1 MTTIGRTL
9 AAARERVGYSIDE
22 LSART
27 CIRETVLAAME
38 REDFAPCGG
47 DFYAR
52 GHIRSVCRAIGVDH
66 TPLIEEY
73 DREHA
78 SREEV
83 GMVPAIPPSDRSETT
98 DQAVATGASEVFGRW
113 AEAVRKARGKRERPK
128 SKRERPRP
136 EPREVPPEEDG
147 PENVRPVQPPP
158 PPPPRDGSADEG
170 ERYAAARARIA
181 AAFAAAANRYW
192 STAVTLTL
200 AAAAVVAGIHAWSG
214 SEAADGF
221 MKASMS
227 DTSGIAESR
236 ADAAKR
242 TAEKREQGQ
251 ATMVAEVRERE
262 LPDKVE
268 VTVSARA
275 RSWIRVI
282 DGDGENR
289 FTGFLRSGEQ
299 REWTHP
305 EELRLDLGN
314 AGGILLDV
322 NGRQRGVPGT
332 KGEVTRIT
340 IDREF
345 ASKRNDRSD
354 SDA

>member
-9 AAARERVGYSIDE
+9 AAARERVGYSIEE

-38 REDFAPCGG
+38 RDDFAPCGG

-52 GHIRSVCRAIGVDH
+52 GHIRSVCRAIAVDH

-83 GMVPAIPPSDRSETT
+83 GMVPAIPPNDDSAAEQRPVPS
-98 DQAVATGASEVFGRW
+98 GASELFGRW
-113 AEAVRKARGKRERPK
+113 AEAVRKARGRRELPDRA
-128 SKRERPRP
+128 RG
-136 EPREVPPEEDG
+136 EVPAEEDG
-147 PENVRPVQPPP
+147 PDNVRAVKPPP
-158 PPPPRDGSADEG
+158 PPPSPPPPPREG
-170 ERYAAARARIA
+170 PAPEGDRYAAARARIA

-192 STAVTLTL
+192 STLVTLTL
-200 AAAAVVAGIHAWSG
+200 AAAAVVAGIHAWTN

-221 MKASMS
+221 VTASKP
-227 DTSGIAESR
+227 DVAQSR
-236 ADAAKR
+236 VDSAKR
-242 TAEKREQGQ
+242 TEANREQGQ
-251 ATMVAEVRERE
+251 ATMVAETRERE
-262 LPDKVE
+262 LPDEVE

-275 RSWIRVI
+275 RSWIRVV
-282 DGDGENR
+282 DGDGEHR

-314 AGGILLDV
+314 AGGVLLDV
-322 NGRQRGVPGT
+322 NGHQRGVPGA

-340 IDREF
+340 VDREF
-345 ASKRNDRSD
+345 ASKSQERSEDDR
-354 SDA
+354 